1 MKLIIAKRRI
11 RRPPSLVSS
20 AVTSNSSSSS
30 SSDSDSKDEIPS
42 ASIKTRETVV
52 SRTTPLKKKPSRTAT
67 TTLLK
72 KQAQDRSD
80 QTIASTSSSSS
91 RFRLRSKTR
100 GAAAAAGIGSAVAAS
115 NKKSTKIDK
124 STSDGYKVRF
134 ILIIDSVIKINALNT
149 FIHRL
154 SVITQTGL
162 SIVLKLENSYQK
174 IYLLIYALILSLPLV
189 G

>member
-20 AVTSNSSSSS
+20 SVSSSSSSSSS

-52 SRTTPLKKKPSRTAT
+52 PRTTPLKKSPSRSAT

-100 GAAAAAGIGSAVAAS
+100 GAAAGAVGAAGVGSAVAAS
-115 NKKSTKIDK
+115 NKKSTKLDK
-124 STSDGYKVRF
+124 STSDGYKVRLIDF
-134 ILIIDSVIKINALNT
+134 VNEEIL
-149 FIHRL
+149 
-154 SVITQTGL
+154 
-162 SIVLKLENSYQK
+162 
-174 IYLLIYALILSLPLV
+174 
-189 G
+189 